1 MDITSALTKSR
12 TGQHDLVIRV
22 FDPSESA
29 HIVLGKQR
37 MHPDSTIFYKGVE
50 GIWGSV
56 WLEPVSVLCHFA
68 SCKRKEMNICD
79 PPYTWMLHHFSS
91 SWISFPHG
99 HY

>member
-1 MDITSALTKSR
+1 MLFWALILVWSEAKETGGCRYDRFSMDVTYALTKSR

-56 WLEPVSVLCHFA
+56 WLEPVSVLCHFTLVNA
-68 SCKRKEMNICD
+68 NERK
-79 PPYTWMLHHFSS
+79 
-91 SWISFPHG
+91 
-99 HY
+99 